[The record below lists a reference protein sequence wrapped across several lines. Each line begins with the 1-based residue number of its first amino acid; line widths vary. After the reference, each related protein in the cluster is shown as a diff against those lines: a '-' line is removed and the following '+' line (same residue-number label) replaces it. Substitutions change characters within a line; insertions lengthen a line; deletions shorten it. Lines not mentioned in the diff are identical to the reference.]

1 MQLSFALQPGQA
13 PRQDMYK
20 SDIKSKIRNDNA
32 LSNLFKGCFSP
43 SELAFV
49 DLDPDKDHALILNT
63 DDWPGQHWLSVF
75 FCFTTKEIF
84 VFDSRMQDLPHRDE

>member
-1 MQLSFALQPGQA
+1 MHYSPAKHPDKTC
-13 PRQDMYK
+13 DMHT
-20 SDIKSKIRNDNA
+20 SNIESKIRNDNA

-75 FCFTTKEIF
+75 FCFSKKKFF
-84 VFDSRMQDLPHRDE
+84 VFESKCKIGHIEIK